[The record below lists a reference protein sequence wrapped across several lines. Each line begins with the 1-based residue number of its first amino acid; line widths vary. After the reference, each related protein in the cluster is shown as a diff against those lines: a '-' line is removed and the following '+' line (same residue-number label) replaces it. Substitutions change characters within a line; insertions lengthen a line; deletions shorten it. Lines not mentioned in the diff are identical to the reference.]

1 MCYKKKLDLCNQI
14 ECHGLKNKK
23 IIKKKIDKNF
33 KEEKIQCRP
42 QNFKKCKFL
51 KKTEEYCNMDY
62 YIKMNLL

>member
-1 MCYKKKLDLCNQI
+1 MCYKKKINLCNQI

-51 KKTEEYCNMDY
+51 KKTEE
-62 YIKMNLL
+62 